1 MYNVHVHIAIG
12 YYSFII
18 IFNFSTFQN
27 NTSTAGKDT
36 SAVAAFRFPTEFTHE
51 NIFTGNIGGGI
62 MLLNTRMLA
71 KGTLLF
77 DSNKA
82 MFGGGIMMDDR
93 CLVCLHDFMHR
104 LRIETAN

>member
-1 MYNVHVHIAIG
+1 MLGSSIHVVLVLKNYNVLHVFLFL
-12 YYSFII
+12 YSL
-18 IFNFSTFQN
+18 FQN

-36 SAVAAFRFPTEFTHE
+36 SAVAAFRFPTEFTDT
-51 NIFTGNIGGGI
+51 NTFTNNVGGGI

-77 DSNKA
+77 DSNTA

-93 CLVCLHDFMHR
+93 CLVCYCLIYNNW
-104 LRIETAN
+104 IE